1 MCFYFYFGNIH
12 HRNVS
17 DFRYLVIFFLENYVY
32 IRFCVCLRSMPG
44 TKSYHGWFINRSINV
59 LKAYT
64 SYNVYKTPGSS
75 YRALS
80 NFFSLFHNNINI
92 SSTFL
97 RNTIDKPYLFLPKL
111 VFSLLWTSWLRGD
124 FVPSFSLVSP
134 TQMEATWKHWN
145 WKLIKY
151 NFKKN
156 LWSKIANIYFR
167 NKPDI

>member
-1 MCFYFYFGNIH
+1 MTLDILLYAKE
-12 HRNVS
+12 
-17 DFRYLVIFFLENYVY
+17 DFFLENYVY

-64 SYNVYKTPGSS
+64 SYNVHKTPGSS

-97 RNTIDKPYLFLPKL
+97 RNTIDNLIYFSRSLSFLYSELLGCAAILFPPFLLFLQLKWQQL
-111 VFSLLWTSWLRGD
+111 
-124 FVPSFSLVSP
+124 
-134 TQMEATWKHWN
+134 E
-145 WKLIKY
+145 
-151 NFKKN
+151 
-156 LWSKIANIYFR
+156 
-167 NKPDI
+167 DIEIEN